1 MKKMIALVEPS
12 VLDVIDESLDEI
24 FGIGKKKMIY
34 YYIEKYFSLKREEI
48 PNNFEKFLECLGM
61 VFGEGAEVI
70 KKVIFK
76 KLEEVPLKEK
86 SL

>member
-1 MKKMIALVEPS
+1 MKKMIALVEPR

-34 YYIEKYFSLKREEI
+34 YYMEKYFCLKREEI
-48 PNNFEKFLECLGM
+48 PNNFEKFLEGLEII
-61 VFGEGAEVI
+61 FGEGAEVI
-70 KKVIFK
+70 KKVILK